1 LFLVGLES
9 TMTTLPATLQEAQA
23 LDFARDWLKR
33 WQAEFAEGEGRAF
46 LREGL
51 KNLAGHIGPNAT
63 LDLMDRAYAGSED
76 AHLVLVDMINEY
88 TNRHEA
94 LPSFLATYNAEFL
107 TGRVVFRSPPGP
119 KWTTNFTQDV
129 CIVLLM
135 VELVRRF
142 DLRPTRNKLQRRRPC
157 AASVAAQATAELGL
171 HRGTEEA
178 LGKIW
183 QRVAPS
189 VLYGM
194 IGW

>member
-1 LFLVGLES
+1 
-9 TMTTLPATLQEAQA
+9 MTTLPATLLEAQA
-23 LDFARDWLKR
+23 LEFARDWLQR
-33 WQAEFAEGEGRAF
+33 MHAEFAEGASRAF

-51 KNLAGHIGPNAT
+51 KNLAEHIGPNAT
-63 LDLMDRAYAGSED
+63 LDLIDRAYAGSKD
-76 AHLVLVDMINEY
+76 AHLILVDMINEL
-88 TNRHEA
+88 TDRHKA
-94 LPSFLATYNAEFL
+94 LPSFLATYNAHFL

-129 CIVLLM
+129 CIALLIL
-135 VELVRRF
+135 ELVRRF

-157 AASVAAQATAELGL
+157 AASVAAQAMAEIGL

-183 QRVAPS
+183 QRMAPS
-189 VLYGM
+189 VLHGM

>member
-1 LFLVGLES
+1 
-9 TMTTLPATLQEAQA
+9 MTTLPATLQEAQA
-23 LDFARDWLKR
+23 LEFARDWLQR
-33 WQAEFAEGEGRAF
+33 VQAEFAEGAGRAV

-63 LDLMDRAYAGSED
+63 LELMDRAYAGSED
-76 AHLVLVDMINEY
+76 AHLILVDMINEH
-88 TNRHEA
+88 TDRHEP

-119 KWTTNFTQDV
+119 KKTTNFTQDV
-129 CIVLLM
+129 YIVLLM
-135 VELVRRF
+135 VELVLRF
-142 DLRPTRNKLQRRRPC
+142 HLKPTRNKLQRRRPC
-157 AASVAAQATAELGL
+157 AASIAAQAMTELGL

-183 QRVAPS
+183 RRVAPS
-189 VLYGM
+189 AFPGM